1 VGVAGRLV
9 DRKPAATAAQ
19 LAERFT
25 PPERFADVRFANY
38 EPDPAHPSQAAA
50 KEALEGFAAGL
61 GAAAPG
67 SSSGGRWGRRS
78 SSAAPA
84 ARDGGGRPGRYLDGG
99 FGVGKTHLLASLWHA
114 APAPKAYVTFEELT
128 AFIGFAGMQPAVR
141 TFAGHRVL
149 CIDEFELDDVAN
161 TRMAVTFLR
170 AVIGGGTKLAATS
183 NAIPDR
189 LGEGR
194 FNAEDFER
202 ELLEIGSHWEVL
214 RLDGPDYR
222 ATSRPS
228 RTAAL
233 SPGEVEALGAGAAG
247 GGGRATVDDFDA
259 LLAHLRHVHPVQYG
273 HLLDGLDTV
282 VVHGL
287 HPIENQGSALLFV
300 QLVDEL
306 YDRGVRFGA
315 TGCDVTELF
324 PDSYR
329 HGGYRKKYG
338 RCESRLGAMLGEAA
352 AGGVGS

>member
-1 VGVAGRLV
+1 VGVGRLI
-9 DRKPAATAAQ
+9 DRRPSASATE
-19 LAERFT
+19 LASGFT
-25 PPERFADVRFANY
+25 PPRRFSEVRFDTY
-38 EPDPAHPSQAAA
+38 VPDPAHPSQAEA
-50 KEALEGFAAGL
+50 KAGL
-61 GAAAPG
+61 EAFARSLGGGAAP
-67 SSSGGRWGRRS
+67 SSGRWGRRS
-78 SSAAPA
+78 SPPPA
-84 ARDGGGRPGRYLDGG
+84 ASGKPGRYLDGG

-128 AFIGFAGMQPAVR
+128 AFIGFVGMQPAVR
-141 TFAGHRVL
+141 AFAGHSVL

-170 AVIGGGTKLAATS
+170 AVIAGGTRLAATS

-202 ELLEIGSHWEVL
+202 ELLEIGSHWDVL

-228 RTAAL
+228 RVSAL
-233 SPGEVEALGAGAAG
+233 EPGEVEAMARS
-247 GGGRATVDDFDA
+247 GRQVTLDDFDEV
-259 LLAHLRHVHPVQYG
+259 LAHLRHVHPVQYG
-273 HLLDGLDTV
+273 GLVDGVDTALLQ
-282 VVHGL
+282 GL
-287 HPIENQGSALLFV
+287 HPIDNQGAALLFV

-306 YDRGVRFGA
+306 YDREVRFGA
-315 TGCDVTELF
+315 TGCDVTALF
-324 PDSYR
+324 PESYR

-352 AGGVGS
+352 AG

>member
-1 VGVAGRLV
+1 MSGPGRLV
-9 DRKPAATAAQ
+9 DRRPAATAEQ
-19 LAERFT
+19 LAAQFA
-25 PPERFADVRFANY
+25 PPERFAEVRFANFL
-38 EPDPAHPSQAAA
+38 PDPAHPSQAEA
-50 KEALEGFAAGL
+50 KAALERFAASL
-61 GAAAPG
+61 GQAAVTSG
-67 SSSGGRWGRRS
+67 GGRWGRRS
-78 SSAAPA
+78 SPSP
-84 ARDGGGRPGRYLDGG
+84 RSDGRPGRYLDGG

-114 APAPKAYVTFEELT
+114 APAPKAYMTFEELT
-128 AFIGFAGMQPAVR
+128 AFIGFAGMAAATR

-170 AVIGGGTKLAATS
+170 AVIAGGTKLAATS

-202 ELLEIGSHWEVL
+202 ELLEIGSHWDVL

-228 RTAAL
+228 RSHAL
-233 SPGEVEALGAGAAG
+233 EPGEVEALAATA
-247 GGGRATVDDFDA
+247 RAATVDDFDA
-259 LLAHLRHVHPVQYG
+259 VLAHLRHVHPVQYG

-282 VVHGL
+282 VIHGL

-315 TGCDVTELF
+315 TGCAVTELF
-324 PDSYR
+324 PESYR

-338 RCESRLGAMLGEAA
+338 RCESRLGAMLGEA
-352 AGGVGS
+352 GS

>member
-1 VGVAGRLV
+1 MTGRLV
-9 DRKPAATAAQ
+9 DRRPHASAAELAAG
-19 LAERFT
+19 FS
-25 PPERFADVRFANY
+25 PPRRFADVRFDTY
-38 EPDPAHPSQAAA
+38 DPDPAHPSQAAA
-50 KEALEGFAAGL
+50 KAALEGFAAAFGE
-61 GAAAPG
+61 A
-67 SSSGGRWGRRS
+67 
-78 SSAAPA
+78 
-84 ARDGGGRPGRYLDGG
+84 GGGRRGRRAPSGPTGKPGRYLDGG

-128 AFIGFAGMQPAVR
+128 AFIGFVGMQPA
-141 TFAGHRVL
+141 TKSFAGHRLL

-170 AVIGGGTKLAATS
+170 AIINGGCRLAATS

-214 RLDGPDYR
+214 RLDGPDFR

-228 RTAAL
+228 RTSAL
-233 SPGEVEALGAGAAG
+233 SADEVAPLRSAGI
-247 GGGRATVDDFDA
+247 ATVDAFDDV
-259 LLAHLRHVHPVQYG
+259 LAHLRHVHPVQYG
-273 HLLDGLDTV
+273 HLVEGLDTV
-282 VVHGL
+282 VIEGL

-306 YDRGVRFGA
+306 YDRGLRFGA

-324 PDSYR
+324 PASYR
-329 HGGYRKKYG
+329 GGGYRKKYG
-338 RCESRLGAMLGEAA
+338 RCESRLGAMLGEA
-352 AGGVGS
+352 

>member
-9 DRKPAATAAQ
+9 DRRPAASAEQ
-19 LAERFT
+19 LAARFT
-25 PPERFADVRFANY
+25 PPERFAEVRFSNFA
-38 EPDPAHPSQAAA
+38 PDPAHPSQADA
-50 KEALEGFAAGL
+50 KAALERFA
-61 GAAAPG
+61 GALG
-67 SSSGGRWGRRS
+67 SSASAPASGGGGRWGRRS
-78 SSAAPA
+78 APA
-84 ARDGGGRPGRYLDGG
+84 AASADVGRPGRYLDGG

-114 APAPKAYVTFEELT
+114 APAPKTYLTFETLT
-128 AFIGFAGMQPAVR
+128 AFIGFAGMQPAIR

-202 ELLEIGSHWEVL
+202 ELLEIGSHWDVL
-214 RLDGPDYR
+214 RIDGPDYR

-233 SPGEVEALGAGAAG
+233 EPGEVEALARS
-247 GGGRATVDDFDA
+247 GRNVTVDPFDDV
-259 LLAHLRHVHPVQYG
+259 LAHLRHVHPVQYG
-273 HLLDGLDTV
+273 HLLDGLDSV
-282 VVHGL
+282 VLHGL

-306 YDRGVRFGA
+306 YDRGLRFGA
-315 TGCDVTELF
+315 TGCDVTDLF
-324 PDSYR
+324 PSEYR
-329 HGGYRKKYG
+329 NGGYRKKYG

-352 AGGVGS
+352 GP

>member
-1 VGVAGRLV
+1 V
-9 DRKPAATAAQ
+9 
-19 LAERFT
+19 
-25 PPERFADVRFANY
+25 
-38 EPDPAHPSQAAA
+38 
-50 KEALEGFAAGL
+50 
-61 GAAAPG
+61 
-67 SSSGGRWGRRS
+67 
-78 SSAAPA
+78 
-84 ARDGGGRPGRYLDGG
+84 GRPGRYLDGG

-114 APAPKAYVTFEELT
+114 APDPKGYLTFETLT

-170 AVIGGGTKLAATS
+170 AIIGGGTKLAATS

-189 LGEGR
+189 LGEGW

-202 ELLEIGSHWEVL
+202 ELLEIGSHWDVL
-214 RLDGPDYR
+214 RLDGSDYR

-228 RTAAL
+228 RTRAL
-233 SPGEVEALGAGAAG
+233 AQGEVDALLAGAGGAAG
-247 GGGRATVDDFDA
+247 HATVDDFDP
-259 LLAHLRHVHPVQYG
+259 LLEHLRRVHPVQYG

-282 VVHGL
+282 VIQGL

-315 TGCDVTELF
+315 TGCEVTDLF
-324 PDSYR
+324 PESYR

-338 RCESRLGAMLGEAA
+338 RCESRLGAMLGES
-352 AGGVGS
+352 AGSAGPS

>member
-1 VGVAGRLV
+1 MTARLV
-9 DRKPAATAAQ
+9 DRRPAASADQ
-19 LAERFT
+19 LASRFT
-25 PPERFADVRFANY
+25 PPERFAEVRFANFV
-38 EPDPAHPSQAAA
+38 PDPGHPSQAEA
-50 KEALEGFAAGL
+50 KVALERFASAL
-61 GAAAPG
+61 GPAAPAGAG
-67 SSSGGRWGRRS
+67 SRWGRRS
-78 SSAAPA
+78 APA
-84 ARDGGGRPGRYLDGG
+84 RGGDVGQPGRYLDGG

-114 APAPKAYVTFEELT
+114 APAPKTYLAFETLT
-128 AFIGFAGMQPAVR
+128 AFIGFVGMQPALR
-141 TFAGHRVL
+141 TFAGHRLL

-183 NAIPDR
+183 NAVPDR

-202 ELLEIGSHWEVL
+202 ELLEIGSHWDVL

-233 SPGEVEALGAGAAG
+233 GDGEADGLAHAGRA
-247 GGGRATVDDFDA
+247 ATVDGFDD

-282 VVHGL
+282 VVRDL
-287 HPIENQGSALLFV
+287 RPIENQGSALLFV

-324 PDSYR
+324 PAEYR
-329 HGGYRKKYG
+329 RGGYRKKYG
-338 RCESRLGAMLGEAA
+338 RCESRLGAMLGE
-352 AGGVGS
+352 SDS

>member
-1 VGVAGRLV
+1 V
-9 DRKPAATAAQ
+9 
-19 LAERFT
+19 
-25 PPERFADVRFANY
+25 
-38 EPDPAHPSQAAA
+38 
-50 KEALEGFAAGL
+50 
-61 GAAAPG
+61 
-67 SSSGGRWGRRS
+67 
-78 SSAAPA
+78 
-84 ARDGGGRPGRYLDGG
+84 GRPGRYLDGG

-128 AFIGFAGMQPAVR
+128 AFIGFAGMAAATR
-141 TFAGHRVL
+141 TFAGHRLL

-183 NAIPDR
+183 NAVPDR

-202 ELLEIGSHWEVL
+202 ELLEIGSHWDVL
-214 RLDGPDYR
+214 RIDGPDYR

-233 SPGEVEALGAGAAG
+233 EAGEVERLAKAS
-247 GGGRATVDDFDA
+247 RQATVDDFDEV
-259 LLAHLRHVHPVQYG
+259 LAHLRLVHPVQYG
-273 HLLDGLDTV
+273 HLLDGIDTV
-282 VVHGL
+282 VLHGL

-306 YDRGVRFGA
+306 YDRGIRFGA
-315 TGCDVTELF
+315 TGCDVTDLVPE
-324 PDSYR
+324 SYR

-338 RCESRLGAMLGEAA
+338 RCESRLGAMLGEA
-352 AGGVGS
+352 

>member
-1 VGVAGRLV
+1 VDVTGRLV
-9 DRKPAATAAQ
+9 DRRPAATAEQ
-19 LAERFT
+19 LAARFT
-25 PPERFADVRFANY
+25 PPERFAGVRFDNY
-38 EPDPAHPSQAAA
+38 EPDPAHPSQAEA
-50 KEALEGFAAGL
+50 KVALERFAAGL
-61 GAAAPG
+61 TGG
-67 SSSGGRWGRRS
+67 KSSSGGGGWFGRRS
-78 SSAAPA
+78 SPAPA
-84 ARDGGGRPGRYLDGG
+84 AGDTGKPGRYLDGG

-114 APAPKAYVTFEELT
+114 APAPKAYVSFEELT
-128 AFIGFAGMQPAVR
+128 AFIGFAGMAGATR

-170 AVIGGGTKLAATS
+170 AVIAGGTKLAATS

-202 ELLEIGSHWEVL
+202 ELLEIGSHWDVL
-214 RLDGPDYR
+214 RIDGPDYR

-228 RTAAL
+228 RSHAL
-233 SPGEVEALGAGAAG
+233 EPGEVEALAKAA
-247 GGGRATVDDFDA
+247 RSATVDDFDDV
-259 LLAHLRHVHPVQYG
+259 LAHLRQVHPVQYG
-273 HLLDGLDTV
+273 HLLGGLDTV
-282 VVHGL
+282 VLHGL

-324 PDSYR
+324 PESYR
-329 HGGYRKKYG
+329 NGGYRKKYG

-352 AGGVGS
+352 ADG

>member
-1 VGVAGRLV
+1 LTGRLV
-9 DRKPAATAAQ
+9 DRRPAATAEQ
-19 LAERFT
+19 LAARFT
-25 PPERFADVRFANY
+25 PPERFAAVRFDNY
-38 EPDPAHPSQAAA
+38 VPDAAHPSQAEA
-50 KEALEGFAAGL
+50 KASLERFASGL
-61 GAAAPG
+61 GGGKPASG
-67 SSSGGRWGRRS
+67 GSSGGGWFGRRS
-78 SSAAPA
+78 STPAA
-84 ARDGGGRPGRYLDGG
+84 ARDVGRPGRYLDGG

-128 AFIGFAGMQPAVR
+128 AFIGFAGMQPATR
-141 TFAGHRVL
+141 TFAGHKVL

-170 AVIGGGTKLAATS
+170 AIIAGGTKLAATS

-202 ELLEIGSHWEVL
+202 ELLEIGSHWDVL

-228 RTAAL
+228 RTSAL
-233 SPGEVEALGAGAAG
+233 EAGEVEALLGAAAAGA
-247 GGGRATVDDFDA
+247 GRATADDFDP
-259 LLAHLRHVHPVQYG
+259 LLDHLRLVHPVQYG

-282 VVHGL
+282 VIHGL

-315 TGCDVTELF
+315 TGGDVTELF
-324 PDSYR
+324 PESYR
-329 HGGYRKKYG
+329 NGGYRKKYG

-352 AGGVGS
+352 VL

>member
-1 VGVAGRLV
+1 VVAERDHETVSGRLV
-9 DRKPAATAAQ
+9 DRRPAASAAE
-19 LAERFT
+19 LASRFS
-25 PPERFADVRFANY
+25 PPRRFEDVRFATFV
-38 EPDPAHPSQAAA
+38 PDPAHPSQAAA
-50 KEALEGFAAGL
+50 KAALEAFAAGF
-61 GAAAPG
+61 GGTAASA
-67 SSSGGRWGRRS
+67 GRRGRR
-78 SSAAPA
+78 AAPA
-84 ARDGGGRPGRYLDGG
+84 TSPGGKPGRYLDGG

-114 APAPKAYVTFEELT
+114 APAPKAYLTFEELT
-128 AFIGFAGMQPAVR
+128 AFIGFVGMQPAVKS
-141 TFAGHRVL
+141 FAGHRVV

-170 AVIGGGTKLAATS
+170 AVIAGGTRLAATS

-202 ELLEIGSHWEVL
+202 ELLEIGSHWDVL

-233 SPGEVEALGAGAAG
+233 REDEVDAMAAKG
-247 GGGRATVDDFDA
+247 TDDDFDA

-273 HLLDGLDTV
+273 PLLDGVDSV
-282 VVHGL
+282 VIRGL

-306 YDRGVRFGA
+306 YDREVRFGA

-324 PDSYR
+324 DPSYR
-329 HGGYRKKYG
+329 DGGYRKKYG
-338 RCESRLGAMLGEAA
+338 RCESRLGAMLGEA
-352 AGGVGS
+352 

>member
-1 VGVAGRLV
+1 MTGRLV
-9 DRKPAATAAQ
+9 DRRPAATADQ
-19 LAERFT
+19 LAARFT
-25 PPERFADVRFANY
+25 PPERFADVRFDNFV
-38 EPDPAHPSQAAA
+38 PDPAHPSQAEAKAA
-50 KEALEGFAAGL
+50 LSRFAAGL
-61 GAAAPG
+61 GGAGADG
-67 SSSGGRWGRRS
+67 RGTGGGRWGRRS
-78 SSAAPA
+78 APA
-84 ARDGGGRPGRYLDGG
+84 PADVGRPGRYLDGG

-128 AFIGFAGMQPAVR
+128 AFIGFAGMQPATR

-170 AVIGGGTKLAATS
+170 AVIAGGTKLAATS

-202 ELLEIGSHWEVL
+202 ELLEIGSHWDVL

-233 SPGEVEALGAGAAG
+233 ARGEVEALAGHSDRG
-247 GGGRATVDDFDA
+247 TVDDFDQ
-259 LLAHLRHVHPVQYG
+259 LLAHLRAVHPVQYG

-287 HPIENQGSALLFV
+287 HPIENQGSGLLFV

-324 PDSYR
+324 PGSYR
-329 HGGYRKKYG
+329 NGGYRKKYG
-338 RCESRLGAMLGEAA
+338 RCESRLGAMLGEATS
-352 AGGVGS
+352 VH

>member
-1 VGVAGRLV
+1 VTGRLV
-9 DRKPAATAAQ
+9 DRRPAATAEQ
-19 LAERFT
+19 LAARFT

-38 EPDPAHPSQAAA
+38 VPDPAHPSQAEA
-50 KEALEGFAAGL
+50 KTALERFAGALGPSAPSGSAG
-61 GAAAPG
+61 
-67 SSSGGRWGRRS
+67 GGWFGRRS
-78 SSAAPA
+78 STP
-84 ARDGGGRPGRYLDGG
+84 RGGDVGRPGRYLDGG

-114 APAPKAYVTFEELT
+114 APAPKAYLTFETLT
-128 AFIGFAGMQPAVR
+128 AFIGFAGMQPAIR

-161 TRMAVTFLR
+161 TRMAVSFLR
-170 AVIGGGTKLAATS
+170 AVIAGGTKLAATS

-202 ELLEIGSHWEVL
+202 ELLEIGSHWDVL

-228 RTAAL
+228 RTEAL
-233 SPGEVEALGAGAAG
+233 SRAEADALVAGAGA
-247 GGGRATVDDFDA
+247 GRATVDDFDA
-259 LLAHLRHVHPVQYG
+259 LLDHLRLVHPVQYG
-273 HLLDGLDTV
+273 HLLDGLETMV
-282 VVHGL
+282 IHGL

-306 YDRGVRFGA
+306 YDRGVRFAA
-315 TGCDVTELF
+315 TGCAVTDLF
-324 PDSYR
+324 PASYR
-329 HGGYRKKYG
+329 NGGYRKKYG

-352 AGGVGS
+352 S